1 MTLLT
6 GLSAALMPC
15 AAARADDAPAAASA
29 SAAESA
35 PDAAGNTA
43 EKPAFTIE
51 VQTANEELKT
61 LLERHND
68 LRRYQSVPDLDA
80 AELDRLMALAESGLK
95 GLLAAQGYFSPQI
108 TLTRQAAAQPPV
120 VRIAVEPGEQAMV
133 EAADIAFAGDIAH
146 SADPAAA

>member
-1 MTLLT
+1 
-6 GLSAALMPC
+6 MPC
-15 AAARADDAPAAASA
+15 AAARADDASAAASVP
-29 SAAESA
+29 AAESV
-35 PDAAGNTA
+35 PDAAGNAA

-95 GLLAAQGYFSPQI
+95 GLLAAQGYFSP
-108 TLTRQAAAQPPV
+108 
-120 VRIAVEPGEQAMV
+120 
-133 EAADIAFAGDIAH
+133 
-146 SADPAAA
+146 